1 MRARKTGHRVRGR
14 GQRARKAVAREGARA
29 KPGPARG
36 GILGGTLWGTLR
48 GGGGDPPG
56 GNSGEEP
63 RGDPG
68 GSQRGRAGP
77 KSAPWASMP
86 EKPTKF
92 YGFAQGFGTFSIKKC
107 FSSRRLIHLPNHAKN
122 NILRFLASFL
132 LKRYHFCFKSIVR
145 LQSGREVQNSHQNIY
160 MKTLH
165 TSSKVEVRFK
175 IWKNQNLCA
184 RLSFSIQSCPGAFA
198 EAENVSL
205 AQGFYVFQILNRAST
220 FYDVYNVFVS
230 FLM

>member
-86 EKPTKF
+86 GKPTKS
-92 YGFAQGFGTFSIKKC
+92 YWFAQGFGTFSIKKC
-107 FSSRRLIHLPNHAKN
+107 FSSRPLIHLPNHAKM
-122 NILRFLASFL
+122 IFLRFLAFSL

-145 LQSGREVQNSHQNIY
+145 LQFWREVQKPHQ
-160 MKTLH
+160 KGHETVVH
-165 TSSKVEVRFK
+165 VVKS
-175 IWKNQNLCA
+175 
-184 RLSFSIQSCPGAFA
+184 
-198 EAENVSL
+198 
-205 AQGFYVFQILNRAST
+205 
-220 FYDVYNVFVS
+220 
-230 FLM
+230 